1 METIQGRNEE
11 DNVSLI
17 SFLSSQFNKMKHL
30 SSSLML
36 HYGSDLTLF
45 DGFHTPV
52 SNELQSK
59 AIQILSKLFI
69 ILECFDFEVTFIRG
83 IECIIDFIM

>member
-36 HYGSDLTLF
+36 HYGIDLVVELPFIYATQSADVFAEGAIKILNALKCDKVVLVF
-45 DGFHTPV
+45 K
-52 SNELQSK
+52 SNK
-59 AIQILSKLFI
+59 
-69 ILECFDFEVTFIRG
+69 
-83 IECIIDFIM
+83 